1 MKAPA
6 FAYVRA
12 DNLDQVFE
20 AFQAHGEDA
29 QILAGGQ
36 SLMPTLNLRL
46 AAPAVLIDINPIVSL
61 AGIREDDG
69 ETIRIGALTRHAE
82 VEISATIEKRLPLIA
97 RAIEHVAHPAIRSR
111 GTFGGSVA
119 LADPAAELPAC
130 VMAYGGTIVLQGP
143 NGRRSVAAEDYF
155 RGLYETAREPDEIL
169 IEIRF
174 PVPDSAEQIFFI
186 EFARR
191 HGDFAIVG
199 IAGRAMIEDRV
210 VRELRLVVFGSEPG
224 PTLAR
229 KAADVATGAP
239 LDDLP
244 HDTIAEAL
252 TAELDPMEN
261 LQGSRA
267 FKLHLTR
274 TLVRRALDT
283 LGEGT

>member
-6 FAYVRA
+6 FDYLLAEH
-12 DNLDQVFE
+12 LDEVFE
-20 AFQAHGEDA
+20 AFAAFGDEA

-36 SLMPTLNLRL
+36 SLMPTLNMRL
-46 AAPAVLIDINPIVSL
+46 SHPRLLIDINRLEEL
-61 AGIREDDG
+61 AGIEDDG
-69 ETIRIGALTRHAE
+69 KTIRIGALTRHAQIE
-82 VEISATIEKRLPLIA
+82 VSATIGTRLPLIA

-130 VMAYGGTIVLQGP
+130 VLAYGGSIVVQGP
-143 NGRRSVAAEDYF
+143 GGRRSIAAEDYF
-155 RGLYETAREPDEIL
+155 LGLYETARAPDEVL
-169 IEIRF
+169 IETRIAAPEAGERT
-174 PVPDSAEQIFFI
+174 FFI

-199 IAGRAMIEDRV
+199 VAGRASIEDRV
-210 VRELRLVVFGSEPG
+210 VRRLRIVVFGSEPA

-229 KAADVATGAP
+229 KAADAAIGAP
-239 LDDLP
+239 LDELP
-244 HDTIAEAL
+244 HEAIAEAL

-274 TLVRRALDT
+274 TLVRRALET
-283 LGEGT
+283 LGEAP

>member
-6 FAYVRA
+6 FDYLLAEH
-12 DNLDQVFE
+12 LDDVFE
-20 AFQAHGEDA
+20 AFAAFGDEA

-36 SLMPTLNLRL
+36 SLMPTLNMRL
-46 AAPAVLIDINPIVSL
+46 SHPRLLIDINRLEEL
-61 AGIREDDG
+61 AGIEDDG
-69 ETIRIGALTRHAE
+69 KTIRIGALTRHAQIE
-82 VEISATIEKRLPLIA
+82 VSATIGTRLPLIA

-130 VMAYGGTIVLQGP
+130 VLAYGGSIVVQGP
-143 NGRRSVAAEDYF
+143 GGRRSIAAEDYF
-155 RGLYETAREPDEIL
+155 LGLYETAREPDEVL
-169 IEIRF
+169 IETRIAAPEAGERT
-174 PVPDSAEQIFFI
+174 FFI

-199 IAGRAMIEDRV
+199 VAGRASIEDRV
-210 VRELRLVVFGSEPG
+210 VRRLRIVVFGSEPA

-229 KAADVATGAP
+229 KAADAAIGAP
-239 LDDLP
+239 LDELP
-244 HDTIAEAL
+244 HEAIAEAL

-274 TLVRRALDT
+274 TLVRRALET
-283 LGEGT
+283 LGEAP

>member
-6 FAYVRA
+6 FDYLLAEH
-12 DNLDQVFE
+12 LDDVFE
-20 AFQAHGEDA
+20 AFAAFGDEA

-36 SLMPTLNLRL
+36 SLMPTLNMRL
-46 AAPAVLIDINPIVSL
+46 SHPRLLIDINRLEEL
-61 AGIREDDG
+61 AGIEDDG
-69 ETIRIGALTRHAE
+69 KTIRIGALTRHAQIE
-82 VEISATIEKRLPLIA
+82 VSATIGTRLPLIA

-130 VMAYGGTIVLQGP
+130 VLAYGGSIVVQGP
-143 NGRRSVAAEDYF
+143 GGRRSIAAEDYF
-155 RGLYETAREPDEIL
+155 LGLYETARAPDEVL
-169 IEIRF
+169 IETRIAAPEAGERT
-174 PVPDSAEQIFFI
+174 FFI

-199 IAGRAMIEDRV
+199 VAGRASIEDRV
-210 VRELRLVVFGSEPG
+210 VRRLRIVVFGSEPA

-229 KAADVATGAP
+229 KAADAAIGAP
-239 LDDLP
+239 LDELP
-244 HDTIAEAL
+244 HEAIAEAL

-274 TLVRRALDT
+274 TLVRRALET
-283 LGEGT
+283 LGEAP